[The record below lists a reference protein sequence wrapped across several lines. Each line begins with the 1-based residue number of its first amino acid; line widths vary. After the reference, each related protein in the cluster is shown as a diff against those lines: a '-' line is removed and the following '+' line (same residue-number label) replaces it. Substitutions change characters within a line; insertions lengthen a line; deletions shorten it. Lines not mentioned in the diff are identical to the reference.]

1 MHWTIMTKTFR
12 PFSRILGLNTTCCKT
27 RCNWIHL
34 IVVGRLLMQHSSKS
48 PPSLSDSPHSVRMS
62 WQVQA
67 HVYKGE
73 LHPSSGTA
81 AVQEHTLVIVAV
93 TGSYACKIIPSTS
106 LMNTWQN
113 SYYKAFGIRAWAS
126 LWMGGEA
133 FQKVATAASGPTRAS
148 WGELTSPQA
157 MQIFMEDTARSLL
170 NESFMTHEHCT
181 TTSHLSTCTNT
192 HLCIWSSPVVNNCI
206 KTHLWS
212 KWHI

>member
-1 MHWTIMTKTFR
+1 MTKTWFKYCDVL
-12 PFSRILGLNTTCCKT
+12 FSRILSLNTTCCKT

-81 AVQEHTLVIVAV
+81 AVQEHTLVTVAV

-113 SYYKAFGIRAWAS
+113 SYYKAFGNRAWAS
-126 LWMGGEA
+126 LWMALTLEA
-133 FQKVATAASGPTRAS
+133 FQKVA
-148 WGELTSPQA
+148 PQP
-157 MQIFMEDTARSLL
+157 QGRHGRVEEDWLPLKPSRSLWRTPPGA
-170 NESFMTHEHCT
+170 F
-181 TTSHLSTCTNT
+181 
-192 HLCIWSSPVVNNCI
+192 
-206 KTHLWS
+206 
-212 KWHI
+212 